1 VSEGSGING
10 GMRQISVA
18 ERRKRLAV
26 KHRLSEPATSVDEAV
41 RAVTVL
47 HATDP
52 ATVYLSVRARYP
64 AATVEAVDQAL
75 YADRT
80 LLRLHGM
87 RRTLFVAP
95 LDLVPAIRR
104 ACALG
109 VAAQSRKTYLK
120 LIAEAGAG
128 DAAWLAELERA
139 TEAALAARGE
149 ATAAQLSVDEPR
161 LRTQV
166 TIAPGKPYESTQT
179 ITAWVLFLLAA
190 EGRIARGRPAGGS
203 WTNTQWTWS
212 PMEKW
217 LPGGV
222 PEIPEEAA
230 RAELAQAWLA
240 EFGPATAADLKW
252 WAGWTLTQARKALAA
267 IGAVEVDLDGQAGFV
282 LPDDVDPAPEQA
294 PWVALL
300 PALDPTPMGWAGR
313 AWYLGEHSG
322 PLFDRTGN
330 VGATV
335 WSDGRIVGGW
345 AQRPDGEIV
354 FRLLEDV
361 GSEAVAEIERA
372 AARLRTWLGDLRVAP
387 RGRRH
392 SDLERALLA

>member
-1 VSEGSGING
+1 
-10 GMRQISVA
+10 MRTITVA
-18 ERRKRLAV
+18 ERRARLARR
-26 KHRLSEPATSVDEAV
+26 HRLSTPAASIDEAV
-41 RAVTVL
+41 RAVGVL

-52 ATVYLSVRARYP
+52 ATVYLSVFARWP
-64 AATVEAVDQAL
+64 GVTVDALDQVL

-95 LDLVPAIRR
+95 LDLVPAIQRSCGV
-104 ACALG
+104 A
-109 VAAQSRKTYLK
+109 VAAQSRKTYVK
-120 LIAEAGAG
+120 LLTEAGVG
-128 DAAWLAELERA
+128 DATWLAELEEA
-139 TEAALAARGE
+139 ALAALAARGE

-161 LRTQV
+161 LRTQI
-166 TIAPGKPYESTQT
+166 TIAPGKPYASTQT
-179 ITAWVLFLLAA
+179 ITAWILFLLAA
-190 EGRIARGRPAGGS
+190 EGRIARGRPAGGT

-217 LPGGV
+217 VPGGV
-222 PEIPEEAA
+222 PEVGEDEA
-230 RAELAQAWLA
+230 RAELARRWLA
-240 EFGPATAADLKW
+240 AFGPAPASDLKW

-267 IGAVEVDLDGQAGFV
+267 IGAVEVDLDGQPGF
-282 LPDDVDPAPEQA
+282 LCPEDADPVPEPE

-300 PALDPTPMGWAGR
+300 PALDPTPMGWSTR
-313 AWYLGEHSG
+313 EWYLGEHSG
-322 PLFDRTGN
+322 AVFDRTGN
-330 VGATV
+330 VGPTV

-361 GSEAVAEIERA
+361 GAAKIAAVEEAVG
-372 AARLRTWLGDLRVAP
+372 RLQGWLGALRVAP

-392 SDLERALLA
+392 SDLERSLLA

>member
-1 VSEGSGING
+1 
-10 GMRQISVA
+10 MRTITVA
-18 ERRKRLAV
+18 ERRARLARR
-26 KHRLSEPATSVDEAV
+26 HRLSTPAGSIDEAV
-41 RAVTVL
+41 RAVGVL

-52 ATVYLSVRARYP
+52 ATVYLSVFARCP
-64 AATVEAVDQAL
+64 GVTVEAVDQAL

-95 LDLVPAIRR
+95 LDLVPAIQRSCGV
-104 ACALG
+104 A

-120 LIAEAGAG
+120 LLADAGAG
-128 DAAWLAELERA
+128 DAAWLADLERA
-139 TEAALAARGE
+139 TETALAARGE

-179 ITAWVLFLLAA
+179 ITAWVLFLLAV
-190 EGRIARGRPAGGS
+190 EGRVARGRPAGGT

-222 PEIPEEAA
+222 PEIEEEEA
-230 RAELAQAWLA
+230 RAELARRWLA
-240 EFGPATAADLKW
+240 AFGPAPASDLKW

-267 IGAVEVDLDGQAGFV
+267 IGAVEVDLDGQPGFV
-282 LPDDVDPAPEQA
+282 LAEDADPVPEPE

-300 PALDPTPMGWAGR
+300 PALDPTPMGWSAR
-313 AWYLGEHSG
+313 DWYLGEHSG
-322 PLFDRTGN
+322 MVFDRTGN

-345 AQRPDGEIV
+345 AQRSDGEIV
-354 FRLLEDV
+354 FRLLEDL
-361 GSEAVAEIERA
+361 GADKIAEIEQA
-372 AARLRTWLGDLRVAP
+372 GGRLQGWLGDLRIAA

-392 SDLERALLA
+392 SDIERALLA